1 MTIKAK
7 TALTSAYRW
16 SVVARTGAAAI
27 GGFLL
32 TSSFSV
38 WLALILW
45 QWLGVSRLSAVSIA
59 TLSSFLLWSALITW
73 CFYTYSVRQAWLG
86 MLVPAAVLATLS
98 WLLFPG
104 EFG

>member
-7 TALTSAYRW
+7 TAPASAYRW
-16 SVVARTGAAAI
+16 SVIARISAAAV
-27 GGFLL
+27 GGFVL
-32 TSSFSV
+32 TSSAGV
-38 WLALILW
+38 WLTLILW

-73 CFYTYSVRQAWLG
+73 CFYTYSVRYAWLG
-86 MLVPAAVLATLS
+86 MLVPAAVFATLS